1 MNDNFDLDSFQI
13 NPELVSVQME
23 AENAAEVIFELSRVL
38 FESGYVKSSYADAAI
53 AREEGFPTGL
63 PTKGCGTAIPHAD
76 IDHAIKP
83 GIAVGTLKN
92 PVKFGQLGDASTQID
107 VSIVFLLS
115 VTIPSAQVYLL
126 QALVEVYKDEDL
138 LKKLVEAEESSVIV
152 NQVNLALTQVKA
164 DLKLS

>member
-23 AENAAEVIFELSRVL
+23 AKSAAEVIAELSSL
-38 FESGYVKSSYADAAI
+38 FFKNGYVKSSYGDAAI
-53 AREEGFPTGL
+53 AREEVFPTGL

-76 IDHAIKP
+76 IDHTIKP
-83 GIAVGTLKN
+83 GIAVATLKN
-92 PVKFGQLGDASTQID
+92 PVKFGQLGDASIQID

-138 LKKLVEAEESSVIV
+138 LKKLLEAKESSVIENEV
-152 NQVNLALTQVKA
+152 NFALTQVKV
-164 DLKLS
+164 DLKSD